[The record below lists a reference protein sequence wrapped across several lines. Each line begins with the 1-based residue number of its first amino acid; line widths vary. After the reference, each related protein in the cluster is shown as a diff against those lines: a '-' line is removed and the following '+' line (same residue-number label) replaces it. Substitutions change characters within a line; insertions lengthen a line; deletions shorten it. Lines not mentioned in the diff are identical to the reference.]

1 VNPVRP
7 VYIRRLGHASALGLS
22 APAAARAQLAGEMPL
37 AARELFGVRYPWFAL
52 ALAEQAWGARVRR
65 AVGLVGAE
73 LCDGMSA
80 AEIAALPFFFGSSS
94 LQAGAI
100 ESAARASGSVE
111 LAFNAADFGAEVGAM
126 LGIATTPWVFSTG
139 CSSGL
144 AALEAAFILIGGG
157 QIDDALVLG
166 AEFAND
172 TTLAGFAGLGL
183 LAPTLDDDGLI
194 LGEAVAGL
202 LLSATPP
209 PQSSWRI
216 SACRLGVD
224 GYSATAPTPDGSA
237 IAANLAGALR
247 DGGRGAGEI
256 DLVKPHRGC
265 LPATDEAEEAALAR
279 IFGSCRPAEIF
290 FKRQLGH
297 TLGASGP
304 AELTALLAL
313 LDSAEG
319 QARYGEVRRLLF
331 NLIGFGGSIA
341 ALVLERDPGQHVGVG
356 AGFKPARRGGERR
369 AGLKP
374 APTVTTATYQQR
386 FDSATLSALARAH
399 CSVPLRRAGGL
410 TELLIAG
417 VAACLGDDV
426 HRPTVVLW
434 GSRVGILNA
443 CIRVVS
449 DIALAGEAPLPF
461 DFLATQPVLAAIPLQ
476 QSFPCIE
483 NVIYQPWTQDADL
496 HWQRLLQLGG
506 AWLASGR
513 CARVLCGAVEPG
525 HNEHTGQ
532 WRVLEIA

>member
-1 VNPVRP
+1 MVRP
-7 VYIRRLGHASALGLS
+7 VYVRRVGHASALGLS
-22 APAAARAQLAGEMPL
+22 APEAAWAQLAGDGTPEF
-37 AARELFGVRYPWFAL
+37 RELFGGRYPWFAL
-52 ALAEQAWGARVRR
+52 PLAERAWGARVRR
-65 AVGLVGAE
+65 AVERVGAE
-73 LCDGMSA
+73 LCAGMSS

-100 ESAARASGSVE
+100 EDAARASGNVE
-111 LAFNAADFGAEVGAM
+111 LSFNAADFGAEVGAM

-144 AALEAAFILIGGG
+144 AALEAALVLIGCG
-157 QIDDALVLG
+157 QIDEALVLG

-183 LAPTLDDDGLI
+183 LASTREDEGLI
-194 LGEAVAGL
+194 LGEAVGGL

-209 PQSSWRI
+209 DTSSWRI
-216 SACRLGVD
+216 AACRLGVD

-237 IAANLAGALR
+237 IAANLAGALA
-247 DGGRGAGEI
+247 DAGREAGEI
-256 DLVKPHRGC
+256 DLVKPHRGR
-265 LPATDEAEEAALAR
+265 LPSTDEAEEAALAR
-279 IFGSCRPAEIF
+279 IFGARRPAEIF

-297 TLGASGP
+297 TLGASGT
-304 AELTALLAL
+304 AELSALLAL
-313 LDSAEG
+313 LDSAAG
-319 QARYGEVRRLLF
+319 QARYGVVQRLLF

-341 ALVLERDPGQHVGVG
+341 ALVLER
-356 AGFKPARRGGERR
+356 GGERQNIGADAG
-369 AGLKP
+369 AGLKIATA
-374 APTVTTATYQQR
+374 APHPQR
-386 FDSATLSALARAH
+386 FDSATLAARARAR
-399 CSVPLRRAGGL
+399 CSTPLRRAGVL

-417 VAACLGDDV
+417 VAACLGDDA
-426 HRPTVVLW
+426 RGSTVVLW
-434 GSRVGILNA
+434 GSRGGVRDA

-483 NVIYQPWTQDADL
+483 SVLYQPWTQDAAL
-496 HWQRLLQLGG
+496 HWQRLLQLGE

-513 CARVLCGAVEPG
+513 SKRVLCGVIEPG
-525 HNEHTGQ
+525 DHEHTGQ